1 MKQNFQPK
9 QYYNLKKKEG
19 NKFPSQAR
27 KKNNKEER
35 Q

>member
-9 QYYNLKKKEG
+9 QYYNLKKRKEI
-19 NKFPSQAR
+19 NFHLKR
-27 KKNNKEER
+27 EKKNNKEER